1 MGQENKQQDELEFD
15 IGEDEQEATVDMN
28 EDGSEAKLVEEEKP
42 EVEEEEKP
50 EKSEEKQAAPNSE
63 ELDNY
68 SEKVQK
74 RIDKLTAR
82 LREHQRREEA
92 AIEYAKSVQQTN
104 EQLQKQYA
112 QTNTERMGEAKGRI
126 DTQILSLKSVIKKAK
141 EEGDIETE
149 TEAQQR
155 LTQAIWEKNNVEQAE
170 RQAKSA
176 PAQESQ
182 RMPEELSKPVYQVD
196 EKAEEWAERNPWFGK
211 NIVMTRTVEGV
222 HTELVKNE
230 GFDPT
235 SDEYYDEIDRRMRNI
250 FPQAFQPQQSE
261 EPAQTNRSNRPVQT
275 VAPATR
281 SSGVNSSARRT
292 IKLKPSEVAI
302 AKKLGVPLEEYA
314 KFVKR

>member
-1 MGQENKQQDELEFD
+1 MGQENKQDELEFD
-15 IGEDEQEATVDMN
+15 IGENEQEATVDMN
-28 EDGSEAKLVEEEKP
+28 EDGTEAKLVEEEKP

-50 EKSEEKQAAPNSE
+50 EEKQAAPDSD

-68 SEKVQK
+68 SEKVKK

-104 EQLQKQYA
+104 EELQKQYA
-112 QTNTERMGEAKGRI
+112 QTNTQRMGEAKGRI

-141 EEGDIETE
+141 EEGDFETE

-155 LTQAIWEKNNVEQAE
+155 LTQALWEKNNVEQAE
-170 RQAKSA
+170 LQARSA
-176 PAQESQ
+176 PAQEPQ
-182 RMPEELSKPVYQVD
+182 RMPEELSQPIAQVD
-196 EKAEEWAERNPWFGK
+196 EKAEDWAERNPWFGK
-211 NIVMTRTVEGV
+211 NIVMTNTVQGI
-222 HTELVKNE
+222 HMELVKNE
-230 GFDPT
+230 GFDPS
-235 SDEYYDEIDRRMRNI
+235 SDEYYDEIDRRMSSL
-250 FPQAFQPQQSE
+250 FPQAFQTQQE
-261 EPAQTNRSNRPVQT
+261 EPAQTNRSARPVQT